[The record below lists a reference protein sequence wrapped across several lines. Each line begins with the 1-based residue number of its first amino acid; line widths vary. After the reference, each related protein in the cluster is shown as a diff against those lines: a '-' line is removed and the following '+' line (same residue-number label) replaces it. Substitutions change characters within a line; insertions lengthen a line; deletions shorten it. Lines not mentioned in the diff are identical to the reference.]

1 MEAFQ
6 PVGNI
11 DDIKVVESTPLFDA
25 RQFDGAKVKIES
37 VVQSVVD
44 SHYIDGVY
52 NANKTIKSP
61 VIEVETEPVTT
72 IKTIEG
78 EKQVKV
84 KQRFSLQ
91 EVNGQ
96 VVISKNPKAKLWKF
110 MRKMGVEK
118 PSELKGKT
126 VTLTAEP
133 STDPEDDR
141 LWLRI
146 VV

>member
-72 IKTIEG
+72 IKTIDG

>member
-1 MEAFQ
+1 METFQ

>member
-1 MEAFQ
+1 METFQ

-72 IKTIEG
+72 IKTIDG